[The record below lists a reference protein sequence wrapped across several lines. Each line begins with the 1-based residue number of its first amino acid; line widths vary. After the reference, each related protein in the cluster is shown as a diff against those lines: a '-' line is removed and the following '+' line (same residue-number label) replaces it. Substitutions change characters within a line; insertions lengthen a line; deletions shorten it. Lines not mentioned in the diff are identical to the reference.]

1 MRNKILN
8 ARCNMSTYGEGQR
21 NANEVHP
28 VSSDICMQKF
38 IKYAKVL
45 KRKFLHKDGCKAH
58 QVSG

>member
-1 MRNKILN
+1 
-8 ARCNMSTYGEGQR
+8 MSTYGEGQR

-58 QVSG
+58 QVRVSG